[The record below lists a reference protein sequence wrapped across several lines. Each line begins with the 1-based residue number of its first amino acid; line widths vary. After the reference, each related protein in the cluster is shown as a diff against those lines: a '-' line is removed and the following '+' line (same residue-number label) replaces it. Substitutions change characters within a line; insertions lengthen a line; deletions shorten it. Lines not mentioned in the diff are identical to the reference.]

1 MIEHFK
7 SLRCGQISN
16 SFFCAVFLRDLSV
29 CAIFY
34 TFSNYAI
41 KMKRKKLGKFCQSC
55 PNLGQRIPHSILG
68 QMDSISCWLRWYNG
82 YPTVA
87 VGIDAK
93 MRKCDP
99 KQSPIRVV
107 LRPSNVNYAT
117 KPLQKE
123 NPKTFSNFVS
133 IYALAGWLC
142 QVLCLSHLIL
152 NVIRTHALGKCRSN
166 VTSVPPTMHLNVL
179 QGATGMVWFHHLL
192 PICILTNS
200 VCKYRYQIYNY
211 LAAPVGKVIFV
222 PHLVLDLIRSTA
234 LGKCRSNVTERH
246 KRVGVGYP
254 LRGLRSGKQSHI
266 LARKFWAM
274 KIRMNFTK
282 DKKYPCWNIPANVCD
297 M

>member
-1 MIEHFK
+1 
-7 SLRCGQISN
+7 
-16 SFFCAVFLRDLSV
+16 
-29 CAIFY
+29 
-34 TFSNYAI
+34 
-41 KMKRKKLGKFCQSC
+41 MKRKKLGKFCQSC

-87 VGIDAK
+87 VGVDAK

-142 QVLCLSHLIL
+142 QVLYLSHLIL
-152 NVIRTHALGKCRSN
+152 NVIRTPPLGKCRSN
-166 VTSVPPTMHLNVL
+166 VTSVPPYYASKCTSGCHGNDLVSSPFANL
-179 QGATGMVWFHHLL
+179 HPLL
-192 PICILTNS
+192 IASNS

-234 LGKCRSNVTERH
+234 LGKCRANVTERH

-266 LARKFWAM
+266 LTRKLWGR
-274 KIRMNFTK
+274 KNLSMNFTK